1 MSIVLEYFLIL
12 FLILGVVFIYP
23 LIFSKKPNQEP
34 SKSVQFVYYKSTYR
48 PELSKVLK
56 LAFALIIP
64 ALLHVLLGSSNSIE
78 FSKETYAFLAA
89 IATILV
95 FLI

>member
-1 MSIVLEYFLIL
+1 MSIVLEIFLIL
-12 FLILGVVFIYP
+12 FLILGVVLIYP
-23 LIFSKKPNQEP
+23 LFFAKKSKTENKDI
-34 SKSVQFVYYKSTYR
+34 QFVYYKSTYR

-64 ALLHVLLGSSNSIE
+64 AMLHVFLASSNSVE